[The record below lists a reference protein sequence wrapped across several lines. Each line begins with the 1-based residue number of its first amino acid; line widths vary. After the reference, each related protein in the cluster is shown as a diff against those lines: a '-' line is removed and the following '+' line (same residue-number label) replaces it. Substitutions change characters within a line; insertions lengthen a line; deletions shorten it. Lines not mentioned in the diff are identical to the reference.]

1 MKWNPNC
8 PPNCPWVHFR
18 GPWPIQD
25 EARFCNI
32 VCYLG
37 GDDYLIFRTRQASAT
52 TLAFSLICPSSV
64 TSRSWFEISISITNI
79 NTINDI
85 ATFMYCCFHQRLTIT
100 KVGPDKEL
108 VCAVRAVLAARRF
121 LINMINIWGHGV
133 RPAKS
138 FRRLYFSFSVQCS
151 CIFSTR
157 TARYNW
163 FFRELYMAGKTTLCN
178 DIFIYILPLPH
189 HAPPC
194 DIKLFEWLRSQWQHQ
209 EIEKK

>member
-1 MKWNPNC
+1 MALSSLSIYS
-8 PPNCPWVHFR
+8 
-18 GPWPIQD
+18 IQ
-25 EARFCNI
+25 
-32 VCYLG
+32 L
-37 GDDYLIFRTRQASAT
+37 FRTRQASAT
-52 TLAFSLICPSSV
+52 TSAFSLICPSSV

-163 FFRELYMAGKTTLCN
+163 FLENNIWQGKQCCKSRPRPEDQVIITTQITNNVAKAGLVLN
-178 DIFIYILPLPH
+178 SY
-189 HAPPC
+189 
-194 DIKLFEWLRSQWQHQ
+194 QY
-209 EIEKK
+209 